1 MFAESEDDSHLDVDG
16 LLRLA
21 ADRSAAARS
30 ELVEVISD
38 LFFDRDRVLSERE
51 RATMS
56 DILRQLIHDVEIS
69 VRKHLAIRLS
79 DEPTA
84 PPELVF
90 ALANDS
96 AEIAHP
102 ILMRSEVLRDPQL
115 IEIIRHRGFEHQLSI
130 AMRAALSESV
140 SDALVETNDV
150 SVIEKLLENPGAEI
164 GRDAMSYLVE
174 QSQRVDAFQNP
185 LVRRKDLPREL
196 AARMYWWVSAA
207 LRTEILDRHDLEPAQ
222 IDDIMESA
230 VGAAVRADGELNP
243 DGAAASRLAARMLE
257 QQGTSAELLIEVLR
271 TGEVALFEYLIE
283 EATGLRQPLV
293 RRLVYE
299 AGGEGLAILCRAQA
313 FLVEDFST
321 LLGLCRAAR
330 PERGEVYPVAR
341 VAPETFYQLIRPA
354 AARQVLD
361 RWRRNPDYLD
371 LLRQVAALMISPTK
385 RA

>member
-1 MFAESEDDSHLDVDG
+1 MFAESEDENHLDVDG

-21 ADRSAAARS
+21 ADRSAAVRS

-102 ILMRSEVLRDPQL
+102 ILIRSEVLRDPQL

-196 AARMYWWVSAA
+196 APRMYWWVSAA
-207 LRTEILDRHDLEPAQ
+207 LR
-222 IDDIMESA
+222 
-230 VGAAVRADGELNP
+230 
-243 DGAAASRLAARMLE
+243 
-257 QQGTSAELLIEVLR
+257 
-271 TGEVALFEYLIE
+271 
-283 EATGLRQPLV
+283 
-293 RRLVYE
+293 
-299 AGGEGLAILCRAQA
+299 
-313 FLVEDFST
+313 
-321 LLGLCRAAR
+321 
-330 PERGEVYPVAR
+330 
-341 VAPETFYQLIRPA
+341 
-354 AARQVLD
+354 
-361 RWRRNPDYLD
+361 
-371 LLRQVAALMISPTK
+371 
-385 RA
+385 